1 MTDSKKIIFSTLVLA
16 GLSGAIYG
24 VLQSKKKSNL
34 SSSIPTSPPL
44 SI

>member
-24 VLQSKKKSNL
+24 ALQSKKKL
-34 SSSIPTSPPL
+34 TSSSSMITSRPL